1 MQQFGT
7 SPEAVAHGRTVG
19 DGNRGEFD
27 ESGSFYFVG
36 QATDA
41 VPDDFL
47 NGDFP
52 CVAQQ
57 FGDGFNGIAPLVLIA
72 LIKVVAFVSK
82 LVGQAGHE
90 VADAARLEG
99 RFTAAETGLV
109 CAATDGTDGNLWLRL
124 GIVRCPITGY
134 REDGRSPFHC
144 GRSMRRAH
152 HRQLAPNFR
161 TNTSGGRHGGFVPI
175 AVILAFPL
183 CAVLQDIAQDR
194 PAGRNG

>member
-161 TNTSGGRHGGFVPI
+161 TNTSGGRHGGFVPGT
-175 AVILAFPL
+175 
-183 CAVLQDIAQDR
+183 DIDWWV
-194 PAGRNG
+194 